1 MALSKQIELD
11 NGVNLNYHVIHIVE
25 TTSATSAKVLLHG
38 FTSKEYYIKAIQKDN
53 LLNKQRD
60 LVNEFT
66 PLMEKEEPTKTEQ
79 KKLDKLQ
86 KQINDLADEI
96 ENTLDYESYV
106 LGELIIE
113 VNELENLSKEAV
125 EKAFLNT
132 KQFKL
137 AKLVS

>member
-1 MALSKQIELD
+1 MALSKVIELK
-11 NGVNLNYHVIHIVE
+11 NGVSLNYHIVHMIE
-25 TTSATSAKVLLHG
+25 TTSSNSAKVVIHG
-38 FTSKEYYIKAIQKDN
+38 FTSKEYYIKACKKSN
-53 LLNKQRD
+53 LLTEQSE

-106 LGELIIE
+106 LGELVVE
-113 VNELENLSKEAV
+113 VDELVNLSKEMV
-125 EKAFLNT
+125 EKALLNT
-132 KQFKL
+132 EQFKL